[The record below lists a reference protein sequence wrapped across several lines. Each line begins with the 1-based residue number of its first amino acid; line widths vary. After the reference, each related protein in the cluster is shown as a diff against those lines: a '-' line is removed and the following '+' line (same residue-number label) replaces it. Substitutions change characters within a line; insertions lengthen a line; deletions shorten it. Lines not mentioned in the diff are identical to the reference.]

1 MALVMDTRKDAGSP
15 APRPYSQAME
25 LPISAEMRDR
35 LVRVAI
41 QRGMS
46 TAELLASFIAPP
58 ATAEELKAPA
68 QKAHDPIKAHP
79 CPQIDD
85 YEPAGA
91 AVWAQLAWRRLPA
104 L

>member
-46 TAELLASFIAPP
+46 TEELLASFIGPP
-58 ATAEELKAPA
+58 ETAEELKATA
-68 QKAHDPIKAHP
+68 QKTHDHIKEHL
-79 CPQIDD
+79 CPEIDD
-85 YEPAGA
+85 YEGPGSDFWAELEAG
-91 AVWAQLAWRRLPA
+91 RIPA

>member
-46 TAELLASFIAPP
+46 TEELLASFIGPP
-58 ATAEELKAPA
+58 ETAEDLKATAQKTHDHIKENLCTEIVDFEGTWCDFRSELDHGMIP
-68 QKAHDPIKAHP
+68 
-79 CPQIDD
+79 
-85 YEPAGA
+85 
-91 AVWAQLAWRRLPA
+91 
-104 L
+104 